1 MEGQGSAKKFKKDND
16 AETIIATGDI
26 HQGLEDLGKFTCSQV
41 LKDDPT
47 KKMLALR
54 ADVKGSVN
62 PAVVIFEKTAFS
74 EGSAKEILSSATALK
89 KTFHNDIYGNYTGFP
104 KPELNGLKVTVIHP
118 ATDKHIDKYTA
129 QESILV
135 NETPKLYSEVLLE
148 HLKESSMNIQWVY
161 NILEHRSEAGR
172 IVCEDTAPET
182 GFVLLPDLK
191 WDGRTLE
198 TLYLVAIV
206 RRRDLRSLR
215 DLRAEHLP
223 LLRNIW
229 TKGTEAIKEKYGVP
243 AWQLRVYFH
252 YQPSYYH
259 LHVHFTSVRFD
270 APGTHVGK
278 AHLLPS
284 VISNIELLPDY
295 YQRATLSYFV
305 RCGDPLAARFAR
317 AGVGAREADAPP
329 PADGVQKSDSLP
341 EER

>member
-1 MEGQGSAKKFKKDND
+1 
-16 AETIIATGDI
+16 
-26 HQGLEDLGKFTCSQV
+26 
-41 LKDDPT
+41 
-47 KKMLALR
+47 
-54 ADVKGSVN
+54 
-62 PAVVIFEKTAFS
+62 
-74 EGSAKEILSSATALK
+74 
-89 KTFHNDIYGNYTGFP
+89 
-104 KPELNGLKVTVIHP
+104 
-118 ATDKHIDKYTA
+118 
-129 QESILV
+129 
-135 NETPKLYSEVLLE
+135 
-148 HLKESSMNIQWVY
+148 MNIQWVY
-161 NILEHRSEAGR
+161 NILEHRSEAER
-172 IVCEDTAPET
+172 IVCEDIAPET

-284 VISNIELLPDY
+284 VISNIELPAADY

-305 RCGDPLAARFAR
+305 RC
-317 AGVGAREADAPP
+317 GVGAREADAPP